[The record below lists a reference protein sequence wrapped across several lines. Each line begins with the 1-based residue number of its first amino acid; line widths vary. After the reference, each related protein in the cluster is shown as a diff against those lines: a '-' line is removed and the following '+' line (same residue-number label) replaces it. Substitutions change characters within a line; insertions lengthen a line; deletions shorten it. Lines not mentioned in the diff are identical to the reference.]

1 MTDAEILAVIREAIA
16 FAIPEKAGAKLDPDA
31 TIAELGISSITVLE
45 IVGYVE
51 DKLAVRFPDDALAQ
65 LNSVGG
71 LMELIRSQGLPVPEP
86 AHQEEPA

>member
-1 MTDAEILAVIREAIA
+1 MTDAEVLALIREAIA
-16 FAIPEKAGAKLDPDA
+16 FAEPEKATVKLDPDA

-45 IVGYVE
+45 IVGYIE
-51 DKLAVRFPDDALAQ
+51 DKLGVRFPDDALAE

-71 LMELIRSQGLPVPEP
+71 LTELIRSQGLPAPER